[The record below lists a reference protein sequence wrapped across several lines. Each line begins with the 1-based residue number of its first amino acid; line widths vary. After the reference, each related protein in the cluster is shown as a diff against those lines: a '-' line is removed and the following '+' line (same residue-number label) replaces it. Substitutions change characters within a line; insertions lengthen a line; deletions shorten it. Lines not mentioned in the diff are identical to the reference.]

1 MDSIYKK
8 FIIGAMFIVILLKI
22 IQYKETFST
31 IPNEETLVKEIYNRE
46 NPPFDILKES
56 KKDDAE
62 LCFNGNDEGYFK
74 AYDNYEIIPS
84 NKREDWR
91 RPRDKVY
98 IEGGKTCNR
107 ICETH
112 KEQESPWSSYVETEI
127 SNYGVI
133 NPKIYTR
140 KVRKMLEVYNTD
152 RELVPVIKTS
162 EELPYSKKDRA
173 AWTCQRT
180 WLCFDP
186 NKLLK

>member
-8 FIIGAMFIVILLKI
+8 FIFGGIFIVILLKLI
-22 IQYKETFST
+22 HYKENFST
-31 IPNEETLVKEIYNRE
+31 IPSEDTTTQQIYNRE
-46 NPPFDILKES
+46 KPPFNILK
-56 KKDDAE
+56 KKRDRGI
-62 LCFNGNDEGYFK
+62 CFNTNDDDFFK
-74 AYDNYEIIPS
+74 ADDDYELIPS
-84 NKREDWR
+84 NKRSNWR

-112 KEQESPWSSYVETEI
+112 KEKESPWRSYVETEI

-140 KVRKMLEVYNTD
+140 KVGKMLEVYNTD
-152 RELVPVIKTS
+152 KELVPVIKTS
-162 EELPYSKKDRA
+162 EKLPYSKKDRA